1 MRLVSSSIFVV
12 LVSAIAII
20 AVNNNPNNS
29 PSNIDTKAQLEETTV
44 KSYILQ
50 GATSERLNQL
60 VNGVGGNVSREF
72 PIINAISAMLTHSQ
86 AEKIREVGGVRIHDD
101 RTVITSAK
109 IVGVKK
115 NQLSKHFKINNY
127 ISEQTGADRLHDMNI
142 TGAGVTVAV
151 VDSGTNM
158 WGSIGQYLFR
168 DSSNRQRVSVKYD
181 AFKGRKT
188 YYYNDDQNGHG
199 SHVSGLIASSLRDED
214 GNFNGI
220 APDVYLL
227 SVKAFDAKGE
237 SSYSKVLDALNW
249 IFENRYR
256 YKIRVVNLS
265 LGAEVQSHYWNDPIN
280 QAVMRL
286 WDAGVVIVSS
296 AGNNGKDMGI
306 TVPGNTPYIITVG
319 AATDSLTPYDM
330 SDDRVASFSAKG
342 PTYEGFVKPEIL
354 AYGSQIPSKLDE
366 RYLAKLW
373 KLSKTGKNYSEVSG
387 TSQAAA
393 IVTGVVALMI
403 SNDQYVSPNDIKCRL
418 METAIPANNGE
429 MATYSPF
436 VQGAG
441 LVNAYRAT
449 MSTSTNCANTG
460 LDIKQDLM
468 GTQHFMGPAKIDND
482 GEYYIELA
490 DGTLFLNGVHWGSSD
505 MNLNGVYWGS
515 SDLTINGMHWNDSA
529 MTLEGVYWGNSSMSL
544 NGVHWG
550 ASEMDLQGVYWG
562 NSDMS
567 LKGLYWGES
576 AVDLNGVY
584 WDDQA
589 TGLQSHDLDV
599 EPIDPT
605 GDVPIVED
613 GWQ

>member
-1 MRLVSSSIFVV
+1 MRLLNSSIFVV
-12 LVSAIAII
+12 LVSAIATV
-20 AVNNNPNNS
+20 AVNKYPLSSPNDIES
-29 PSNIDTKAQLEETTV
+29 KIEIQESTV

-50 GATSERLNQL
+50 GATSERLNEL

-72 PIINAISAMLTHSQ
+72 PIINAISAMLTHNQ
-86 AEKIREVGGVRIHDD
+86 AEKIRELGGVRIHDD
-101 RTVITSAK
+101 RTVITSKLKPNMKNMAK
-109 IVGVKK
+109 A
-115 NQLSKHFKINNY
+115 FAINNH
-127 ISEQTGADRLHDMNI
+127 IVEQTGADRLHDMNI
-142 TGAGVTVAV
+142 KGQGVTVAV
-151 VDSGTNM
+151 VDSGANM
-158 WGSIGQYLFR
+158 WGSTGRYLFR
-168 DSSNRQRVSVKYD
+168 DSYNRQRVSVKYD

-188 YYYNDDQNGHG
+188 YYYNDDKNGHG
-199 SHVSGLIASSLRDED
+199 SHVSGLIASSLRDEN
-214 GNFNGI
+214 GNYNGV

-227 SVKAFDAKGE
+227 SVKAFDENGE

-249 IFENRYR
+249 IFENRYT

-296 AGNNGKDMGI
+296 AGNNGNDMGI

-319 AATDSLTPYDM
+319 AATDSLTPLDM

-342 PTYEGFVKPEIL
+342 PTYEGFVKPELL
-354 AYGSQIPSKLDE
+354 AYGSQIASKLDE
-366 RYLAKLW
+366 KYLKKLW
-373 KLSKTGKNYSEVSG
+373 KLSKTGQNYSEVSG

-403 SNDQYVSPNDIKCRL
+403 SNDPYVSPNDVKCRL
-418 METAIPANNGE
+418 METAIPANNGV

-436 VQGAG
+436 EQGAG
-441 LVNAYRAT
+441 LVNAYRAA

-490 DGTLFLNGVHWGSSD
+490 DGTIFTNGVHWGSSD
-505 MNLNGVYWGS
+505 MELNGVYWGKA
-515 SDLTINGMHWNDSA
+515 A
-529 MTLEGVYWGNSSMSL
+529 MGLEGM
-544 NGVHWG
+544 
-550 ASEMDLQGVYWG
+550 YWG
-562 NSDMS
+562 NSDVTVNGLYWGASSMGLEAVYWGATEMGLQGIYWGEAGMS
-567 LKGLYWGES
+567 LKGIYWGES
-576 AVDLNGVY
+576 TININGVY
-584 WDDQA
+584 WNDQA
-589 TGLQSHDLDV
+589 AGLQSSDLDV
-599 EPIDPT
+599 APIDPNIV
-605 GDVPIVED
+605 VPIIEE

>member
-12 LVSAIAII
+12 LVSAIAAV
-20 AVNNNPNNS
+20 AVNNYPNGS
-29 PSNIDTKAQLEETTV
+29 PSNIEATAQVEETTV

-101 RTVITSAK
+101 RTVITSSFR
-109 IVGVKK
+109 
-115 NQLSKHFKINNY
+115 NMSYTSKINNY
-127 ISEQTGADRLHDMNI
+127 IAEQTGADILHDMNI
-142 TGAGVTVAV
+142 KGEGVTVAV
-151 VDSGTNM
+151 VDSGANY
-158 WGSIGQYLFR
+158 WGEGGQHLFT
-168 DSSNRQRVSVKYD
+168 DSKGSVRVSTKYN
-181 AFKGRKT
+181 AFEQRELRV
-188 YYYNDDQNGHG
+188 YNDDQNGHG
-199 SHVSGLIASSLRDED
+199 SHVSGIIASSLLDD
-214 GNFNGI
+214 TGNYNGI
-220 APDVYLL
+220 APDVTLL
-227 SVKAFDAKGE
+227 SIKAFDANGE
-237 SSYSKVLDALNW
+237 SSYSKVLDSLNW
-249 IFENRYR
+249 IFENRYN
-256 YKIRVVNLS
+256 YKIQVVNLS
-265 LGAEVQSHYWNDPIN
+265 LGASVQSHYWNDPIN

-286 WDAGVVIVSS
+286 WDAGIVVVSS
-296 AGNNGKDMGI
+296 AGNNGNDMGI

-319 AATDSLTPYDM
+319 AATDSKTPYDM

-342 PTYEGFVKPEIL
+342 PTYEGFVKPEVI
-354 AYGSQIPSKLDE
+354 AYGSQIASKLDE
-366 RYLAKLW
+366 AYLSQVW
-373 KLSKTGKNYSEVSG
+373 KLSTRGENYSEVSG

-393 IVTGVVALMI
+393 MVTGVVALMI
-403 SNDQYVSPNDIKCRL
+403 SNDPYATPNDIKCRL

-460 LDIKQDLM
+460 LDIKKDLM

-490 DGTLFLNGVHWGSSD
+490 DGTIFTDGVHWGSSD
-505 MNLNGVYWGS
+505 LNLNGVYWGS
-515 SDLTINGMHWNDSA
+515 SDLSLNGMHWNDSA
-529 MTLEGVYWGNSSMSL
+529 MTLEGVYWGNSSLSL

-550 ASEMDLQGVYWG
+550 SSEMNLQGVYWG
-562 NSDMS
+562 DSDIS
-567 LKGLYWGES
+567 VKGLYWGES

-589 TGLQSHDLDV
+589 TGLQSHDLDLK
-599 EPIDPT
+599 PIDPSIE
-605 GDVPIVED
+605 VLIVED
-613 GWQ
+613 AWQ

>member
-1 MRLVSSSIFVV
+1 MRLINSSIFVV
-12 LVSAIAII
+12 LVSAIAVI
-20 AVNNNPNNS
+20 AVNNNPS
-29 PSNIDTKAQLEETTV
+29 GSLSNIDAKAQVEETIV

-101 RTVITSAK
+101 RTVITSSK
-109 IVGVKK
+109 IVGVTSNK
-115 NQLSKHFKINNY
+115 LSKHFKINNY

-142 TGAGVTVAV
+142 KGAGVTVAV

-168 DSSNRQRVSVKYD
+168 DSSNNQRVSVKYD
-181 AFKGRKT
+181 AFEGRKT
-188 YYYNDDQNGHG
+188 YYYNDDKNGHG

-214 GNFNGI
+214 GNYNGI

-227 SVKAFDAKGE
+227 SVKAFDENGE

-296 AGNNGKDMGI
+296 AGNNGNDMGI

-319 AATDSLTPYDM
+319 AATDSSTPYDM

-354 AYGSQIPSKLDE
+354 AYGSQISSKLDE
-366 RYLAKLW
+366 KYLKKLW
-373 KLSKTGKNYSEVSG
+373 KLSESGKNYSEVSG

-403 SNDQYVSPNDIKCRL
+403 SNDQYVTPNDIKCRL

-468 GTQHFMGPAKIDND
+468 GTQHFMGPAKMDNN
-482 GEYYIELA
+482 GEYYI
-490 DGTLFLNGVHWGSSD
+490 
-505 MNLNGVYWGS
+505 
-515 SDLTINGMHWNDSA
+515 
-529 MTLEGVYWGNSSMSL
+529 
-544 NGVHWG
+544 
-550 ASEMDLQGVYWG
+550 
-562 NSDMS
+562 
-567 LKGLYWGES
+567 
-576 AVDLNGVY
+576 AVSYTHLRRG
-584 WDDQA
+584 
-589 TGLQSHDLDV
+589 
-599 EPIDPT
+599 
-605 GDVPIVED
+605 
-613 GWQ
+613 